1 MKNLPLFCL
10 LAFTAAAVHAKDP
23 ERVIIAHRG
32 ASGYL
37 PEHTLA
43 AKALA
48 FEQGAHYL
56 EQDVVLSKDGVPVL
70 LHDIHVDAVSDAAEK
85 FPERKRADGRYYA
98 IDFTLAEL
106 KTLRLTERF
115 NPKTGQQVYPKR
127 FPKGAADFRI
137 VTLDEELDFIAGLNH
152 SRGREVGIYPE
163 IKQPGWHRTEGHDI
177 SAIVLETLR
186 RHGYSGKEHACYV
199 QCFEYDEVLRLR
211 RELGWQGRL
220 IQLMGGG
227 KSGPGG
233 SDFERMRTPEGLAE
247 LAKLVDGIGPSITSV
262 LDQNGQP
269 TPLVRDAHAA
279 GLAVHPY
286 TLRADDLPAYAPTPE
301 DLLRA
306 LFEKAGA
313 DGLFTDHPDV
323 GVNWLRGAR

>member
-1 MKNLPLFCL
+1 MKNLSLFCL
-10 LAFTAAAVHAKDP
+10 LAFTASVIHAKDP

-43 AKALA
+43 AKAMA

-56 EQDVVLSKDGVPVL
+56 EQDVVLSKDAVPVL

-115 NPKTGQQVYPKR
+115 NPKTGEQVYAKR

-137 VTLDEELDFIAGLNH
+137 VTLEEELQFIAGLKH
-152 SRGREVGIYPE
+152 SRGREAGIYPE
-163 IKQPGWHRTEGHDI
+163 IKQPAWHRAEGHDI
-177 SAIVLETLR
+177 SAIVLEVLR
-186 RHGYSGKEHACYV
+186 RHGYSDKEHACYV
-199 QCFEYDEVLRLR
+199 QCFEHDEVLRLR

-227 KSGPGG
+227 KTGAGG
-233 SDFERMRTPEGLAE
+233 SNFERMRTPEGLAE

-262 LDQNGQP
+262 LDKDGRP
-269 TPLVRDAHAA
+269 TDLVRDAHAA
-279 GLAVHPY
+279 GLVVHPY
-286 TLRADDLPAYAPTPE
+286 TLRADDLPAYAATPE
-301 DLLRA
+301 DLLYA
-306 LFEKAGA
+306 LFEEAGA
-313 DGLFTDHPDV
+313 DGLFSDHPDIC
-323 GVNWLRGAR
+323 VNWLRRAR